1 MTECGL
7 TIGSLR
13 AFRAAALA
21 LLVGATLSS
30 AAVAQSDNAVNGQN
44 ETGQNET
51 GEIGTGQTQAAPGAA
66 ASSGTDQ
73 GSQMQVT
80 RIGLVDLDGV
90 LRQSSGTAKVRQLLD
105 EQRLT
110 FREEF
115 TQREAE
121 LQATEKALQAD
132 RELLSEDAFNERLK
146 AFEDEVA
153 EVQRQ
158 IQYRRQALDRAFQEA
173 QRNLR
178 GLALDIVK
186 QIASERKLDLVL
198 SQESALIFLPT
209 LNISEEVLARL
220 DERTRNARIEIKVGA
235 DE

>member
-44 ETGQNET
+44 GTGQ
-51 GEIGTGQTQAAPGAA
+51 IGTGQTQAAPGAA

-73 GSQMQVT
+73 GSRMQVT

-110 FREEF
+110 FQEEF